1 MKPSTLFRTADEL
14 TERTLSTTGDET
26 LDTLLGGGLEL
37 GMCHLFYG
45 DRILNDDLLRMAVAA
60 QLPRSR
66 NGLGSPSI
74 FIDSSNMMRI
84 DKLAEFALQL
94 DLFPEVVN
102 DHIFISRAFNASQT
116 HDLVV
121 NQLEG
126 FFETVPA
133 QLLLLPGLAD
143 IYIKEGL
150 TAEGMQQI
158 THMAHLLM
166 TFSLRKDIATVIT
179 TGSSPRNSR
188 YAAGGRAL
196 ASCCQI
202 HVHVEQ
208 TPMRVVY
215 TLVKHPMYP
224 VRREA
229 RMKRKPST
237 TLPLEY
243 FVDEWVDDTQEGIQQ
258 LGEEQPRPPA
268 NDELTLFDF
277 FESVIDE

>member
-1 MKPSTLFRTADEL
+1 MKPSTLFRTTDKL

-45 DRILNDDLLRMAVAA
+45 DRILHNDLLRMAVAA
-60 QLPRSR
+60 QSPRSR
-66 NGLGSPSI
+66 KGLGSPSI

-84 DKLAEFALQL
+84 DRLAEFVLQL

-121 NQLEG
+121 EQLEG

-133 QLLLLPGLAD
+133 QVLFVPGLAD

-158 THMAHLLM
+158 TLMAHLLM
-166 TFSLRKDIATVIT
+166 TFSLRMNIATVIS

-188 YAAGGRAL
+188 NAAGGRAL
-196 ASCCQI
+196 ASCCQV

-215 TLVKHPMYP
+215 T
-224 VRREA
+224 
-229 RMKRKPST
+229 
-237 TLPLEY
+237 
-243 FVDEWVDDTQEGIQQ
+243 
-258 LGEEQPRPPA
+258 
-268 NDELTLFDF
+268 
-277 FESVIDE
+277 

>member
-1 MKPSTLFRTADEL
+1 
-14 TERTLSTTGDET
+14 
-26 LDTLLGGGLEL
+26 
-37 GMCHLFYG
+37 MCHLFYG
-45 DRILNDDLLRMAVAA
+45 DRILHDDLLRMAVAA

-84 DKLAEFALQL
+84 DTLAEFALQL
-94 DLFPEVVN
+94 ELFPEVVN

-116 HDLVV
+116 HDLVA

-126 FFETVPA
+126 FFESVPA
-133 QLLLLPGLAD
+133 QLLFVPGLAD

-150 TAEGMQQI
+150 TADGMQQI

-166 TFSLRKDIATVIT
+166 TFSLRKNIATVIS
-179 TGSSPRNSR
+179 TGSSPRNNR

-224 VRREA
+224 VRRAA
-229 RMKRKPST
+229 RMKRNPST
-237 TLPLEY
+237 TLPLEH
-243 FVDEWVDDTQEGIQQ
+243 FVEEWVDDIQDIASEP
-258 LGEEQPRPPA
+258 EEEPMPPA
-268 NDELTLFDF
+268 NDELTLRDYLVNDAN
-277 FESVIDE
+277 E